1 VQAHTASFS
10 LRINPYDNGIRHV
23 IQRRNI
29 SFEDHAIESGCWLVA
44 GEGLGPHNGSDEP
57 KPVHEVAAMP
67 AKKLSDAEIVA
78 LLPKAKG
85 WSVANGKLHREF
97 ACKDFVTAFGNMT
110 RVALVAEAMNHHP
123 EWFNVWNKVVIDL
136 NTHSVNGISDYDFVL
151 AEKINEI
158 FEPFPPLRLPG
169 SGRGQ

>member
-1 VQAHTASFS
+1 MRPEQAS
-10 LRINPYDNGIRHV
+10 
-23 IQRRNI
+23 
-29 SFEDHAIESGCWLVA
+29 VA
-44 GEGLGPHNGSDEP
+44 EARSVAEVSIAPHNGLDEP
-57 KPVHEVAAMP
+57 RRISEGTAMP
-67 AKKLSDAEIVA
+67 AKKLNDTEINT

-85 WSVANGKLHREF
+85 WSVVHGKLHKEF
-97 ACKDFVTAFGNMT
+97 ACKDFVAAFGNMT

-136 NTHSVNGISDYDFVL
+136 NTHSVKGISDYDFVL

-169 SGRGQ
+169 TGKSQ

>member
-1 VQAHTASFS
+1 MEFLCASNEEPNPTQRFAVRQFTPSRSASCPGRIDLS
-10 LRINPYDNGIRHV
+10 LPVRRLGVLLARGGRRIMARKKLSPPEEY
-23 IQRRNI
+23 
-29 SFEDHAIESGCWLVA
+29 
-44 GEGLGPHNGSDEP
+44 
-57 KPVHEVAAMP
+57 AMP
-67 AKKLSDAEIVA
+67 AKKLSDSEIA
-78 LLPKAKG
+78 TLLPKAKG

-136 NTHSVNGISDYDFVL
+136 NTHSVKGISDYDFVL

-158 FEPFPPLRLPG
+158 FG
-169 SGRGQ
+169 A